1 MNRSSK
7 EITDEILH
15 RALLLD
21 NREAKRKNHV
31 YSALSLVACIAFV
44 VGLSVCVPLL
54 VSDEVLQVAAGYQTA
69 TLFASGA
76 VGGYV
81 LVGVSAFVLG
91 GAAMLFCI
99 KRFGSDG
106 NCH

>member
-1 MNRSSK
+1 MKRNSI

-21 NREAKRKNHV
+21 RRDTTRKNRI
-31 YSALSLVACIAFV
+31 YAALSLAACLAFV
-44 VGLSVCVPLL
+44 AVLSVCVPIL

-76 VGGYV
+76 IGGYV
-81 LVGVSAFVLG
+81 LVGVAAFVIG
-91 GAAMLFCI
+91 AAAMLFCM
-99 KRFGSDG
+99 KRFGKK
-106 NCH
+106 